1 MTEGLSISFWNRALA
16 EIDASISSTP
26 PREIPRL
33 LEALPLDVFALL
45 QLERPGA
52 FPNLRDFLAPMPSAE
67 VQESWN
73 GAQGRELLRM
83 SVDFV
88 TRVVA
93 KYSSVSPKALVDSDV
108 LDFGCG
114 WGRLLRLMV
123 RYVPQDRL
131 YGVDP
136 WDESLELCRSCG
148 VKAQLALSDYVPQE
162 LPFDRRFD
170 LIYAFSVFTHLSRK
184 TMLQVLS
191 TLRRH
196 ISDQGCLFVT
206 IRPEEY
212 WHYHDGGEKAEE
224 RIAVH
229 RRGGF
234 SFVPHDRVPID
245 GDVTYGDTTFTLDW
259 LAETA
264 KDDWVIDSTDYCM
277 GDLLQ
282 IIVAL
287 RPAQARRS

>member
-1 MTEGLSISFWNRALA
+1 MAALTDGLSISFWNQDLA
-16 EIDASISSTP
+16 EIDASISSTAP
-26 PREIPRL
+26 SEIPQL
-33 LEALPLDVFALL
+33 LQAIPLDVFALL
-45 QLERPGA
+45 QLERPSA
-52 FPNLRDFLAPMPSAE
+52 FRDLRDFLAPMPSGE

-93 KYSSVSPKALVDSDV
+93 RYSNESGQPLADSDV

-123 RYVPQDRL
+123 RYVPHDRL

-136 WDESLELCRSCG
+136 WDESLELCRSCA
-148 VKAQLALSDYVPQE
+148 VKGHLALSDYVPRA

-170 LIYAFSVFTHLSRK
+170 MIYAFSVFTHLSRR
-184 TMLQVLS
+184 TTLQVLS
-191 TLRRH
+191 TLRRY
-196 ISDQGCLFVT
+196 ISKTGLLFIT

-212 WHYHDGGEKAEE
+212 WHYHDGGTDAEE
-224 RIAVH
+224 RIAAHH
-229 RRGGF
+229 RDGLV
-234 SFVPHDRVPID
+234 FVPHNREPID

-259 LAETA
+259 LSEAA
-264 KDDWVIDSTDYCM
+264 KDGWVIDSTDYCM

-282 IIVAL
+282 VIVAL
-287 RPAQARRS
+287 RPS